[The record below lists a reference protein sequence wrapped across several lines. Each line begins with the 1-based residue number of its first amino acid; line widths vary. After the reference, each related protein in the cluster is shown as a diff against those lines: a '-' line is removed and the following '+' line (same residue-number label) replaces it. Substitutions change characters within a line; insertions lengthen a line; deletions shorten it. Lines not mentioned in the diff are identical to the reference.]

1 MEGIPPF
8 LALLALAIVL
18 IVMGFEGS
26 LGKVIAVIFSPQD
39 VQAV

>member
-8 LALLALAIVL
+8 LALLALAICL

-26 LGKVIAVIFSPQD
+26 LGKVIAVIFSPQE

>member
-26 LGKVIAVIFSPQD
+26 LGKVIAVIFSPQE